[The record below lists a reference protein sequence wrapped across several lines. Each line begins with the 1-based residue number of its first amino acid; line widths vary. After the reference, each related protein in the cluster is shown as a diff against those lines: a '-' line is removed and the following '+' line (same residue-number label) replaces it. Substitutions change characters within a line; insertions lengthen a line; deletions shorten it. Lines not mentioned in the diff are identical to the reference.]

1 MEKKK
6 SYDLEKEVKRLKAA
20 SVGAT
25 GAAIL
30 VQNEKSRVE
39 ESEIDGVEDKIQNNS
54 ASTPEVIEKV
64 DIAEG
69 QVIVDSAEVE
79 DLKAEIEDLKTQ
91 LASYEAN
98 TGKLQELLFFFR
110 SIRNKCLL

>member
-1 MEKKK
+1 M
-6 SYDLEKEVKRLKAA
+6 KRLKAA
-20 SVGAT
+20 SLGAT
-25 GAAIL
+25 VAAIL
-30 VQNEKSRVE
+30 VQNEKNRVE
-39 ESEIDGVEDKIQNNS
+39 ESEIDGVDDKTQNNS

-79 DLKAEIEDLKTQ
+79 DLKSEIEDLKTQ

-98 TGKLQELLFFFR
+98 TGKIQELLFFLISEKKIF
-110 SIRNKCLL
+110 KTVYY

>member
-1 MEKKK
+1 M
-6 SYDLEKEVKRLKAA
+6 KRLKAA
-20 SVGAT
+20 SLGAT
-25 GAAIL
+25 VAAIL
-30 VQNEKSRVE
+30 VQNEKNRVE
-39 ESEIDGVEDKIQNNS
+39 ESEIDGVDDKTQNNS

-69 QVIVDSAEVE
+69 QVKVDSAEVE

-98 TGKLQELLFFFR
+98 TGKIQELLFYF
-110 SIRNKCLL
+110 

>member
-79 DLKAEIEDLKTQ
+79 GFKAEIEDLKTQ